1 MALETPDVNLTG
13 IRDPQR
19 PVAVAVGVVLI
30 LVGVAGLSGILDMD
44 VMGEGLVLGVF
55 GVPLWLGVTA
65 IVAGLLGIY
74 LASFA
79 GGATTFD
86 KVAAGIVLPAVF
98 MLSITDWALATGGVP
113 ALAIGVVALLLA
125 VVLAA
130 IGTFLLRW
138 TPLMVVLPVVAVL
151 ALADWGLGL
160 TALTPAESVTLPTLG
175 LLVVVE
181 LLVAVIAFEGG
192 RRLTGRVI

>member
-1 MALETPDVNLTG
+1 MALETPDVTLTG
-13 IRDPQR
+13 MRDPQR

-30 LVGVAGLSGILDMD
+30 LVGVAGLTGILDMD
-44 VMGEGLVLGVF
+44 VLGDGLVLGVF

-86 KVAAGIVLPAVF
+86 KVAAGVVLPAVLL
-98 MLSITDWALATGGVP
+98 LSITDWALATGGVP
-113 ALAIGVVALLLA
+113 ALAVGVVALLLA

-130 IGTFLLRW
+130 VGTFLLRW

-151 ALADWGLGL
+151 ALADWALGL
-160 TALTPAESVTLPTLG
+160 TAMTPAESVTLPTLG

-181 LLVAVIAFEGG
+181 LLVAVVAFEGG
-192 RRLTGRVI
+192 RRVTGRGI

>member
-1 MALETPDVNLTG
+1 MALETPDVDLTG
-13 IRDPQR
+13 MRDPQR
-19 PVAVAVGVVLI
+19 PVAVAVGLVLV
-30 LVGVAGLSGILDMD
+30 LVGALGLTGLADMD
-44 VMGEGLVLGVF
+44 VLGEGLVLGVF

-98 MLSITDWALATGGVP
+98 LLSITDWALATGGVP
-113 ALAIGVVALLLA
+113 ALAVGVVALLLA

-130 IGTFLLRW
+130 VGTFLLRW

-151 ALADWGLGL
+151 ALADWGFGL
-160 TALTPAESVTLPTLG
+160 TAMSPAESVTIPTLG

-192 RRLTGRVI
+192 RRLTGRVV